1 MSLVSGLTNKR
12 ENKKPYSGTFLGTFL
27 CSLQALFLRIF
38 QASEGKREASEERQ
52 TRPTGK
58 GARACPVSAVSSSP
72 EKREKKR
79 LFSKLTLCGHLAYQ
93 CKICKVRLDLLVFL

>member
-38 QASEGKREASEERQ
+38 QASEGKREASEGRQ

-79 LFSKLTLCGHLAYQ
+79 LFSKLIFVWSFSVSMQNL
-93 CKICKVRLDLLVFL
+93 